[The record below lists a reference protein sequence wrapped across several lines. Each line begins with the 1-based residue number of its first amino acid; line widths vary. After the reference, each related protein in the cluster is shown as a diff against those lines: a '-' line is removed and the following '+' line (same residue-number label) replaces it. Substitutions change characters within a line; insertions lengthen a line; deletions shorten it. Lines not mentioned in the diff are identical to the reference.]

1 MKKKEKNSE
10 RIPIKNYI
18 IVIIMFAVSILIVVG
33 LRGWYRNY
41 KKYRLTIPV
50 ISGKIQEIKLNEFD
64 SYITSHENAFIYIGT
79 ASNRNCRDIEE
90 DLVFLLKKRNIKND
104 TVYINMTDMKEN
116 ELTKILK
123 KYEFVGNVNY
133 PMFIMIN
140 DKKVVAAVKREGSK
154 LTIGDITQLL
164 DEHEI
169 G

>member
-1 MKKKEKNSE
+1 MKKKEKTTE

-18 IVIIMFAVSILIVVG
+18 IVVIMFIVTTLIVFG

-41 KKYRLTIPV
+41 KEYRLTIPV

-64 SYITSHENAFIYIGT
+64 SYMTSHENAFVYIGT

-90 DLVFLLKKRNIKND
+90 DLVTLLKEKNIKND
-104 TVYINMTDMKEN
+104 TIYINMTDIKET
-116 ELTKILK
+116 ELLNILK
-123 KYEFVGNVNY
+123 KYEFVGNINY
-133 PMFIMIN
+133 PMFLMVN
-140 DKKVVAAVKREGSK
+140 DKKVVATIKREGSK
-154 LTIGDITQLL
+154 LTIGDIAQLL

>member
-1 MKKKEKNSE
+1 MKRKEKNSE

-18 IVIIMFAVSILIVVG
+18 IVIIMFAVSILIVFG

-41 KKYRLTIPV
+41 KEYRLTIPV

-90 DLVFLLKKRNIKND
+90 DLVSLLKKRNIKND